1 MANRKAR
8 KSLFSSDA
16 ARRVAARVEH
26 ETEDERYERLRT
38 ARERMAISRSQD
50 TEERTYIRLRDD
62 ASRHAARRSAET
74 PRRRSARR
82 QADHPSL
89 TTLIAQ

>member
-1 MANRKAR
+1 MPKRKAR

-16 ARRVAARVEH
+16 ARRVVARVEH
-26 ETEDERYERLRT
+26 ETEDDRYERLRT
-38 ARERMAISRSQD
+38 ARERMAISGSQD
-50 TEERTYIRLRDD
+50 TEERRYFRLRDD

-74 PRRRSARR
+74 PRQRSARLH
-82 QADHPSL
+82 ADHPSL